1 APVIP
6 VVSNLTGSLATA
18 EELCSPEYWVRHVRE
33 AVRFADGVTALE
45 AQGVTTFLELGPDG
59 VLSAMT
65 QESLTGDETV
75 TVALLRKDRDEET
88 AALTA
93 LAALHT
99 AGVRLDWN
107 AFFAGTGATRV
118 DLPTYAFQHTTY
130 WPSGTH
136 SAADAAAV
144 GLTAAGHPLLNGSV
158 QLAEGEGVLFTGRL
172 SLQSHPW
179 LADHAVHGTVLLPG
193 TALLDLAFRAGD
205 EAGCDRVEELTLA
218 APLVLPERGAVQ
230 TQVRVGV
237 ADDTGRRTVTVHSRP
252 EDATDVSWT
261 QHATGTLMPGG
272 TAGDTG
278 FDATVWPPTGAEAL
292 DTEGCYERFTAL
304 GFGYGPVFQGL
315 KAAWRTGDVLYAE
328 VVLPEAGAADDEAGF
343 GLHPALLDAALHASL
358 VAHEGEDGN
367 GGLPFA
373 WEGAVLHATGATALR
388 VRLTPTDEARQSV
401 AIAVCDTAGQPVASI
416 DRLLVRAVTG
426 DQLNEAA
433 GIARDALFALG
444 WTPLPQDGDVPA
456 AVALVGPDTT
466 GLAADLTA
474 AGAAVTTHRDLAALA
489 AVGSDIPGTVVVTVD
504 GTAAP
509 VAEAAHTV
517 AAEALAL
524 AQRWTAEDRF
534 AGARLVFATCGAV
547 EAGGSEVTDVAAA
560 AVWGLVRSA
569 QSESPDTFVLVDR
582 EAADAAGDAAER
594 GSLFLAAL
602 GSGEPQL
609 ALRDD
614 VVLAGRLARFDAAG
628 AMTLPAERAWHLD
641 STTPGSINGLA
652 LTPHPEALEPLT
664 GHQARIE
671 VRAAGLNFRDVLK
684 ALGMYP
690 GDAGRFGH
698 EAAGVVVEVGP
709 DVTHIAP
716 GDRVMGMVSG
726 SFASFAVTD
735 ARRLTHL
742 PEHCT
747 WEIGASLPLVFLTAY
762 HALKELGGLTA
773 GEKVLIHAGAGG
785 VGMAA
790 IQIARH
796 FGAEVFA
803 TASEA
808 KMDVLRSLGV
818 ADDHIASSRTLD
830 FEAAFAAVAGEN
842 GLDVVLNSLAGEF
855 VDASMR
861 LLGTGGRFLEMGK
874 TDIREDDSVPD
885 GITYQSF
892 DLAYVDPEAI
902 GAMGRELTELFAAGH
917 LHPLPVRAWDIRHAT
932 DAFRHMSMARHIGK
946 IVLTVPRAWSSE
958 GTVLV
963 TGGTGGLGG
972 LVARHLVMERGVR
985 RLLLT
990 SRSGL
995 DAAGAREL
1003 VAELENLG
1011 AEVSVAACDVADRD
1025 AVDTLIAGIPAEHPL
1040 RAVVHTA
1047 GVLDDG
1053 VLGSLT
1059 EERLAT
1065 VLRPKVDGAWNLHEA
1080 TRRLDLD
1087 AFVVFSSVAGVFGGA
1102 GQANYAA

>member
-1 APVIP
+1 MA
-6 VVSNLTGSLATA
+6 
-18 EELCSPEYWVRHVRE
+18 
-33 AVRFADGVTALE
+33 
-45 AQGVTTFLELGPDG
+45 
-59 VLSAMT
+59 
-65 QESLTGDETV
+65 QESLTGDGTV
-75 TVALLRKDRDEET
+75 TIPVLRKDRDEET

-99 AGVRLDWN
+99 AGLRLDWN

-328 VVLPEAGAADDEAGF
+328 VVLPEAGATDDETGF

-489 AVGSDIPGTVVVTVD
+489 ADGTDIPGTVVVTVD

-547 EAGGSEVTDVAAA
+547 EAGGSQVTDVAAA

-582 EAADAAGDAAER
+582 EAALDLLLE
-594 GSLFLAAL
+594 
-602 GSGEPQL
+602 QL
-609 ALRDD
+609 A
-614 VVLAGRLARFDAAG
+614 
-628 AMTLPAERAWHLD
+628 
-641 STTPGSINGLA
+641 
-652 LTPHPEALEPLT
+652 
-664 GHQARIE
+664 
-671 VRAAGLNFRDVLK
+671 
-684 ALGMYP
+684 
-690 GDAGRFGH
+690 
-698 EAAGVVVEVGP
+698 
-709 DVTHIAP
+709 
-716 GDRVMGMVSG
+716 
-726 SFASFAVTD
+726 
-735 ARRLTHL
+735 
-742 PEHCT
+742 
-747 WEIGASLPLVFLTAY
+747 
-762 HALKELGGLTA
+762 GG
-773 GEKVLIHAGAGG
+773 
-785 VGMAA
+785 
-790 IQIARH
+790 
-796 FGAEVFA
+796 
-803 TASEA
+803 
-808 KMDVLRSLGV
+808 
-818 ADDHIASSRTLD
+818 
-830 FEAAFAAVAGEN
+830 
-842 GLDVVLNSLAGEF
+842 
-855 VDASMR
+855 
-861 LLGTGGRFLEMGK
+861 
-874 TDIREDDSVPD
+874 
-885 GITYQSF
+885 
-892 DLAYVDPEAI
+892 
-902 GAMGRELTELFAAGH
+902 
-917 LHPLPVRAWDIRHAT
+917 
-932 DAFRHMSMARHIGK
+932 
-946 IVLTVPRAWSSE
+946 
-958 GTVLV
+958 
-963 TGGTGGLGG
+963 GGLG
-972 LVARHLVMERGVR
+972 
-985 RLLLT
+985 
-990 SRSGL
+990 
-995 DAAGAREL
+995 
-1003 VAELENLG
+1003 
-1011 AEVSVAACDVADRD
+1011 
-1025 AVDTLIAGIPAEHPL
+1025 
-1040 RAVVHTA
+1040 
-1047 GVLDDG
+1047 
-1053 VLGSLT
+1053 
-1059 EERLAT
+1059 
-1065 VLRPKVDGAWNLHEA
+1065 
-1080 TRRLDLD
+1080 
-1087 AFVVFSSVAGVFGGA
+1087 
-1102 GQANYAA
+1102 